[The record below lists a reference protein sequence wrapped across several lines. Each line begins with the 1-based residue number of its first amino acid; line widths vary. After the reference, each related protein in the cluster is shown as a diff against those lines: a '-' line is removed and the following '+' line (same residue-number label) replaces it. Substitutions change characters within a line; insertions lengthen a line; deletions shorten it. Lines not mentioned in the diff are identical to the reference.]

1 MERRSDGE
9 NKIMKAGDFLEELQ
23 KSQEAAKKLMEI
35 VKEDM
40 KK

>member
-23 KSQEAAKKLMEI
+23 KS
-35 VKEDM
+35 
-40 KK
+40 